1 MVSHEQNTV
10 MIGHCYHSVLSPT
23 LDTEVSSIIFFNTS
37 VYFIEVELGQN

>member
-23 LDTEVSSIIFFNTS
+23 LDTEVGMIFFNTS